1 MPTVPA
7 FLFREGTEEDLVR
20 GRKSGIAL
28 ALLFVVAQSP
38 ATASFH
44 FMQVEK
50 VIGGVCGDT
59 SQQAIQLRMRSS
71 FQNQVTA
78 GRIRAWDAAGANPV
92 VVIDFGAD
100 VAGTAAGS
108 RVLSQS
114 AAFEA
119 AQNPNTDFTLT
130 GLIPASYLP
139 AGSLTFETD
148 NGATVYWRL
157 SWGGA
162 GYTGS
167 TTQSTTNGLAN
178 TAPVFPSPLLWWND
192 RAIVFPG
199 ASGATSTNNA
209 ADYIVS
215 AATAD
220 FTNNTGGNAS
230 VVSSSCVFGDR
241 FETAGTQA
249 WTVGP

>member
-1 MPTVPA
+1 
-7 FLFREGTEEDLVR
+7 VR

-28 ALLFVVAQSP
+28 ALLFVAAQSP
-38 ATASFH
+38 AAASFH

-50 VIGGVCGDT
+50 VMGGVCGDT

-71 FQNQVTA
+71 NQNLVSQ
-78 GRIRAWDAAGANPV
+78 GRILVRDAAGANPITL
-92 VVIDFGAD
+92 IDFGSN
-100 VAGTAAGS
+100 VTNHGAGV

-119 AQNPNTDFTLT
+119 AQDPTTDFTLT
-130 GLIPASYLP
+130 SVIPASYLP
-139 AGSLTFETD
+139 AGSLTFESDEPGPIT
-148 NGATVYWRL
+148 YWRL

-167 TTQSTTNGLAN
+167 TTQSATNGATN
-178 TAPVFPSPLLWWND
+178 TAPVFPTPLPWWND

-199 ASGATSTNNA
+199 AAGATSTNNA

-215 AATAD
+215 VATAD
-220 FTNNTGGNAS
+220 FTNNGGTTNA
-230 VVSSSCVFGDR
+230 VVSNSCVFGDR
-241 FETAGTQA
+241 FETAGTHA